1 MSRRRLIATLLV
13 ALLAVSL
20 VATPAL
26 AQEEGEEGEG
36 GEEGAS
42 GITSIFIFISGAALL
57 IYSAEKL
64 IGYLVGAASG
74 LKVSVFLL
82 AIIFTGIE
90 FDDIFLGV
98 ALNLEGLG
106 GVALG
111 IVFGTALSLTGVV
124 LALAAI
130 LTPTD
135 VTIPRDYIAIF
146 AVSPLVMIAF
156 TLTAPLG
163 TIDGVILIG
172 LFVLFIAYVTIRE
185 IRSDTP
191 VFRDAEMYEGMTEAD
206 GGREV
211 TDGGTEQS
219 FSADMPFAEARE
231 LPGWAGLGLAILALC
246 GLIIGAATTGMGTEG
261 ILQAYGLEGTLFG
274 ATIATAVLTIED
286 IFLTVEPVRK
296 GAPEV
301 GVGNVIGSIVFS
313 VTGKLGVILL
323 AGGIVVGANVLTWHL
338 PALIVLT
345 AVAAYFIY
353 TGKLKPWH
361 GYTLLGL
368 YIAYWA
374 VSFVVFGTVPV
385 EL

>member
-1 MSRRRLIATLLV
+1 MSRRKLLVLLFV

-20 VATPAL
+20 VVTPAL
-26 AQEEGEEGEG
+26 AQEGGEG
-36 GEEGAS
+36 GEGDEGGAS

-74 LKVSVFLL
+74 LNVSVFLL
-82 AIIFTGIE
+82 AIVFTGIE

-111 IVFGTALSLTGVV
+111 IVFGTALSLTGVT

-130 LTPTD
+130 LTPTE
-135 VTIPRDYIAIF
+135 VNIPRDYIAIF
-146 AVSPLVMIAF
+146 AVAPLVMIAF

-163 TIDGVILIG
+163 TIDGVVLLG
-172 LFVLFIAYVTIRE
+172 LFVLFIAYVAVRE
-185 IRSDTP
+185 FRSDTP
-191 VFRDAEMYEGMTEAD
+191 VFRDAEMFDETAEAD
-206 GGREV
+206 GGREL
-211 TDGGTEQS
+211 TDGGTES
-219 FSADMPFAEARE
+219 FAAEMPFAEARE
-231 LPGWAGLGLAILALC
+231 LPGWAGLGLAILALA
-246 GLIIGAATTGMGTEG
+246 GLIIGAATTGIGTEG

-296 GAPEV
+296 GAPEI
-301 GVGNVIGSIVFS
+301 GVGNVIGSVVFS

-368 YIAYWA
+368 YIAYW
-374 VSFVVFGTVPV
+374 VISFAVFGTVPV